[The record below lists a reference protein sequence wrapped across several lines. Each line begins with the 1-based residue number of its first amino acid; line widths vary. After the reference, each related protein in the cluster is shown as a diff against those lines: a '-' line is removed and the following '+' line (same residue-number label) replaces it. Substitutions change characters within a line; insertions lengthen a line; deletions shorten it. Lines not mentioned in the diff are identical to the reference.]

1 MLNNDDLFIDETP
14 VISTPK
20 VSKLQKA
27 PYAHCDEC
35 PLNKGICVKSAVG
48 TDDIRLIVIGEA
60 PGYNEANTGIPFTG
74 ASGQM
79 LDYLLELIE
88 VNREETLIT
97 NAVLCRLDENQTP
110 SAQALQACQERLQRE
125 IDQYPNAQVVTLGSV
140 AYRAL
145 QGLTSEEEKGIL
157 KARGQWHHST
167 AGREFLAT
175 LHPAFISRSPGYF
188 TQLRNDFLALT
199 VDRSRNWLET
209 TYKVIDDFDTS
220 KMPKGRKFAFD
231 VETIGLDPHNAN
243 LLCLAI
249 AYEKDHA
256 FIFDAATVIKYQTWL
271 QALFNNNY
279 SIAHNGK
286 FDCHVLARYGLNIN
300 LTDDTM
306 LAHYALDEMKG
317 THGLKSL
324 ASTYLGVQ
332 DYESALVDKH
342 FKAQDREKRNYANIP
357 QNELY
362 QYVAIDACATLAL
375 NEKFQPL
382 IDEDNVRQAY
392 NILIEASNAIQLT
405 ERKGIK
411 VDRPYLE
418 LVLIKLQEAIKN
430 AEYGI
435 QNAATDYAV
444 TYLEILDRNIDAWHN
459 PDPSWIK
466 DSKIRTAI
474 QQYHNVLENILT
486 GVNLRSWQQM
496 QVLLY
501 DVLKLTHQKKVGF
514 KTKPRSTNAEALD
527 ALSPLNH
534 PFVKILQEFRRLDK
548 IRSTYVEPLL
558 RLADKNDRVHIN
570 FLLHGTETGRLSAS
584 DSLHGIPRPSDIW
597 GQAIRGSFIAGIE
610 IQQIPIRTKEG
621 TEIREKFTH
630 KKLVIADYSQAEL
643 RIFAALS
650 GEPFLLDAF
659 NRGDDVHDNTTIML
673 FTNDP
678 IVRHAFYTRHW
689 DTTKN
694 DWIYERYEHL
704 TANDVKN
711 YWRERRTIA
720 KNVNFGGLVYLGGAS
735 GISAM
740 IRAQTGKD
748 IPDSQVRPV
757 LTQLQ
762 AKMPKARQWQREQFR
777 FAKRYGYVQS
787 RFGNKR
793 RFPIIDGYN
802 NELMNE
808 IEKASV
814 NAPIQNA
821 ASQLTLLSAI
831 ELSHYQCDV
840 LHLVHDSLIIEVDET
855 MVETMK
861 PIIENVMVSQG
872 NDHFPEVAWKVD
884 IEVSNR
890 WYEERPEF
898 K

>member
-1 MLNNDDLFIDETP
+1 MKP
-14 VISTPK
+14 
-20 VSKLQKA
+20 KA
-27 PYAHCDEC
+27 PYADCDNC
-35 PLNKGICVKSAVG
+35 PLQKGVCVPSAVG
-48 TDDIRLIVIGEA
+48 SDAIKLVIVGEA
-60 PGYNEANTGIPFTG
+60 PGYNEAKTGVPFVG

-79 LDYLLELIE
+79 LDYLLELVEI
-88 VNREETLIT
+88 NREETLIT

-110 SAQALQACQERLQRE
+110 SAQALQACQERLQQE
-125 IDQYPNAQVVTLGSV
+125 IDQYPDAQIVTLGRSP
-140 AYRAL
+140 YSAL
-145 QGLTSEEEKGIL
+145 KADYGKADDGIL
-157 KARGQWHHST
+157 KARGQWHIST
-167 AGREFLAT
+167 GGREFLAT
-175 LHPAFISRSPGYF
+175 LHPAFVSRSPGYF

-209 TYKVIDDFDTS
+209 TYKVITDFDTS
-220 KMPKGRKFAFD
+220 KMPKDRKFAFD
-231 VETIGLDPHNAN
+231 VETNGLDPHNAD

-256 FIFDAATVIKYQTWL
+256 YIFDAITVVKYQSWL
-271 QALFNNNY
+271 QELFNSNHP
-279 SIAHNGK
+279 IAHNGK
-286 FDCHVLARYGLNIN
+286 FDCHVLARYGLDIN
-300 LTDDTM
+300 LADDTM

-332 DYESALVDKH
+332 DYEQELVDKH
-342 FKAQDREKRNYANIP
+342 FKAQDRGKRDYSIIP

-362 QYVAIDACATLAL
+362 QYVAIDACVTLAL
-375 NEKFQPL
+375 NEKLQPL
-382 IDEDNVRQAY
+382 IDDDNVRQAY
-392 NILIEASNAIQLT
+392 NILIDASNAIQLS

-418 LVLIKLQEAIKN
+418 LVQKKLQEAIKN
-430 AEYGI
+430 AESVVKLG
-435 QNAATDYAV
+435 ATDAANDYIDL
-444 TYLEILDRNIDAWHN
+444 LERNNNWEAWHN

-466 DSKIRTAI
+466 DSKTRTAK
-474 QQYHNVLENILT
+474 QQYAAVLEKILLD
-486 GVNLRSWQQM
+486 VNLASWQQM

-501 DVLKLTHQKKVGF
+501 DILKLTHQKKVGF

-534 PFVKILQEFRRLDK
+534 PFVKVLQEFRRLDK

-597 GQAIRGSFIAGIE
+597 GQAIRGSFIAG
-610 IQQIPIRTKEG
+610 RG
-621 TEIREKFTH
+621 

-650 GEPFLLDAF
+650 GETFLLDAF
-659 NRGDDVHDNTTIML
+659 NRGEDIHGL
-673 FTNDP
+673 
-678 IVRHAFYTRHW
+678 
-689 DTTKN
+689 TTKLLFEN
-694 DWIYERYEHL
+694 DAIVSLAKYDGKDWHWLDADLAAIGV
-704 TANDVKN
+704 TQQAAKN
-711 YWRERRTIA
+711 RWKELRTIA

-762 AKMPKARQWQREQFR
+762 LKMPTARLWQKEQFR
-777 FAKRYGYVQS
+777 FAKHNGYVQS

-840 LHLVHDSLIIEVDET
+840 LHLVHDSLIIEVDAT
-855 MVETMK
+855 MVDTMK

-872 NDHFPEVAWKVD
+872 NDYFPEVAWKVD
-884 IEVSNR
+884 IEDSDR
-890 WYEERPEF
+890 WYQDRPEF

>member
-1 MLNNDDLFIDETP
+1 MLNNDDLFLDETP
-14 VISTPK
+14 VVIKPK

-27 PYAHCDEC
+27 PYADCDNC
-35 PLNKGICVKSAVG
+35 PLQKGVCVPSAVG
-48 TDDIRLIVIGEA
+48 SDAIKLIIVGEA
-60 PGYNEANTGIPFTG
+60 PGYNEAKTGVPFVG

-79 LDYLLELIE
+79 LDYLLELVEI
-88 VNREETLIT
+88 NREETLIT

-110 SAQALQACQERLQRE
+110 SASALQACQERLQRE
-125 IDQYPNAQVVTLGSV
+125 IDQYPDAQIVTLGRSP
-140 AYRAL
+140 YSAL
-145 QGLTSEEEKGIL
+145 KADYGKVDDGIL
-157 KARGQWHHST
+157 KARGQWHYST
-167 AGREFLAT
+167 GGREFLAT
-175 LHPAFISRSPGYF
+175 LHPAFVSRSPGYF

-209 TYKVIDDFDTS
+209 EYTIVNKENDRFPMMLAIDS
-220 KMPKGRKFAFD
+220 NQHFAFD
-231 VETIGLDPHNAN
+231 VETNGLDPHNAD
-243 LLCLAI
+243 LLCLAVAI
-249 AYEKDHA
+249 DDEHAY
-256 FIFDAATVIKYQTWL
+256 IFDKDSVIHFRKSL
-271 QALFNNNY
+271 QAYFKANHP
-279 SIAHNGK
+279 IAHNGK
-286 FDCHVLARYGLNIN
+286 FDCHVLARYGLDIN
-300 LTDDTM
+300 LADDTM

-332 DYESALVDKH
+332 DYEQELVDKH
-342 FKAQDREKRNYANIP
+342 FKAQDREKRDYSIIP

-362 QYVAIDACATLAL
+362 QYVAIDACVTLAL
-375 NEKFQPL
+375 NNKLQPL
-382 IDEDNVRQAY
+382 IDDDNVRQAY
-392 NILIEASNAIQLT
+392 NILIDASNAIQLS

-411 VDRPYLE
+411 VDRPYLK
-418 LVLIKLQEAIKN
+418 LVLANLTDAITENVDKV
-430 AEYGI
+430 
-435 QNAATDYAV
+435 QFAASGYAV
-444 TYLEILDRNIDAWHN
+444 DYIEAMPPVESWRN

-466 DSKIRTAI
+466 STKRKSAYD
-474 QQYHNVLENILT
+474 QYLAVLNQVAYGDEDHK
-486 GVNLRSWQQM
+486 GVNLGSWRQM

-501 DVLKLTHQKKVGF
+501 DILKLTHQKKVGF

-534 PFVKILQEFRRLDK
+534 PFVKVLQEFRRLDK

-597 GQAIRGSFIAGIE
+597 GQAIRGSFIADKG
-610 IQQIPIRTKEG
+610 
-621 TEIREKFTH
+621 
-630 KKLVIADYSQAEL
+630 KKLIIADYSQAEL
-643 RIFAALS
+643 KIFAALS
-650 GEPFLLDAF
+650 GETFLLDAF
-659 NRGDDVHDNTTIML
+659 NRGEDIHGLTTKLL
-673 FTNDP
+673 FENDP
-678 IVRHAFYTRHW
+678 IVKLAQY
-689 DTTKN
+689 DGN
-694 DWIYERYEHL
+694 DWYWLDADLAAIGI
-704 TANDVKN
+704 TQQAAKN
-711 YWRERRTIA
+711 RWKELRTIA

-762 AKMPKARQWQREQFR
+762 LKMPKARLWQKEQFR
-777 FAKRYGYVQS
+777 FAKHNGYVQS

-840 LHLVHDSLIIEVDET
+840 LHLVHDSLIIEVDAT
-855 MVETMK
+855 MVDTMK

-884 IEVSNR
+884 IEDSDR
-890 WYEERPEF
+890 WYQDRPEF
-898 K
+898 KPLA